1 MQAATLNKGTKI
13 TYNYENGD
21 AYRFG
26 KTHGEIFT
34 TGWSVDYEPLS
45 SIIEDMKAKTTYLW
59 SVACLKEYDFKVTFR
74 FIGQSDADYFQSK
87 YCSECERKVL
97 LV

>member
-1 MQAATLNKGTKI
+1 MKLKRGDKVI
-13 TYNYENGD
+13 FRYEQST
-21 AYRFG
+21 AYYLR

-34 TGWSVDYEPLS
+34 TDWSVDYEPLS
-45 SIIEDMKAKTTYLW
+45 SIIEDMQGRTTTTW
-59 SVACLKEYDFKVTFR
+59 SVACLEEYDYKVTFR